1 MFEDYLDFEPI
12 DQDAYDEWN
21 EEYGDAYDDSSDD

>member
-12 DQDAYDEWN
+12 DQDAYDAWS
-21 EEYGDAYDDSSDD
+21 EENGDVDDNSSDD